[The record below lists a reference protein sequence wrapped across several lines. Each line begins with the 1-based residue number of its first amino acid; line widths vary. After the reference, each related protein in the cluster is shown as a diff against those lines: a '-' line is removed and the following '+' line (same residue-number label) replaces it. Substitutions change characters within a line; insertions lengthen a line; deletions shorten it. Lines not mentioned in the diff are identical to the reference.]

1 MNPTTEQAATRIIE
15 ALVEDRA
22 LFSAHDVTTL
32 LRAEGLTVRHT
43 GQGGVR
49 EFVHNIMNQGN
60 PMFDDYIRT
69 ASSIGAFVYHHY
81 NDDVNDYDPDE
92 HRQATNI
99 TTGTAVGSPTTTVG
113 APTVNVGMSS
123 TAPLSAPVDD
133 KVGVDQRG
141 RLCVRASL
149 LRQLNVVPG
158 DLVFVNTKLNGVVKP
173 DFTNPSMVTDP
184 AYRWLKVDKDNCVR
198 ISSGL
203 LNKMF
208 GDTRNDRYEL
218 KFGSNSKGEYI
229 EIV

>member
-1 MNPTTEQAATRIIE
+1 MNPTTEQAATRIVE

-43 GQGGVR
+43 GPNGVR
-49 EFVHNIMNQGN
+49 EFVHNLMNQGN

-92 HRQATNI
+92 HRNATNV
-99 TTGTAVGSPTTTVG
+99 TTGTAVGAPTTTVAAPTTVG
-113 APTVNVGMSS
+113 APTVDG
-123 TAPLSAPVDD
+123 

-149 LRQLNVVPG
+149 LRSLGVVPG